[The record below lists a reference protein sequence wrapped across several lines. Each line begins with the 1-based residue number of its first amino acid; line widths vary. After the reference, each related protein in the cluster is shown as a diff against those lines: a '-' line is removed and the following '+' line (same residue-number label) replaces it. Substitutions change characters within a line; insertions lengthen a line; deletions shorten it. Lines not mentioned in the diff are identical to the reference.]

1 MVEHDGGAQVADITS
16 GYVFEGPTLHLG
28 AALVDGALH
37 ADAQVRLPLAM
48 MNRHGLIAGATGT
61 GKTVT
66 LQVMAEQLSAHGVP
80 VFLSDIK
87 GDLTGLTMPGTASDR
102 LTKRTASVGQEWTPT
117 GFPVEFL
124 TLGGGGIPVRATI
137 SSFGPLL
144 LSRVLDLN
152 ETQESSLQ
160 LVFHYAD
167 RNGLELYDLAD
178 LRAVIG
184 FLTSDEGKEALDSL
198 GGLSRATAG
207 VILRGLVTLE
217 AQGMDAFF
225 GEPEFDTAD
234 LLRTAPDGRG
244 VITALELVA
253 LQQKPRLFSTFLM
266 WLLADLFAELPE
278 IGDADKPRLVFFLDE
293 AHLLFTGSSKAFRES
308 IQTTV
313 RLIRSK
319 GVGIFFVTQ
328 TPKDL
333 PGEVLGQL
341 ANRVQHALRAFTPD
355 DAKALRATV
364 STFPTSAYDLE
375 EVLTSAGIGEAV
387 VTVMNE
393 HGAPTPV
400 AWTRLRS
407 PESVMGRAPEGTV
420 SAVVAASPLLPRYG
434 QAVDSHSAFEKL
446 GGRTDIAPPTGA
458 PVAERSREERDAE
471 ARRIEEEILGV
482 PSRPARRRDRQE
494 NPGAA
499 GRPAGS
505 TDGRYDDVP
514 APRPE
519 DRAAEYGAEYGT
531 GRTTA
536 QRGPGRDEMADLAL
550 KAAGVIGKELA
561 RGLFGTKH
569 RKRRWY

>member
-420 SAVVAASPLLPRYG
+420 SAVVAASPLLPRYS

-531 GRTTA
+531 GRTTG

>member
-1 MVEHDGGAQVADITS
+1 MVEHDGAAQVADITA

-28 AALVDGALH
+28 AALVGGTVH

-66 LQVMAEQLSAHGVP
+66 LQVLAEQLSAQGVP

-87 GDLTGLTMPGTASDR
+87 GDLTGLATPGTASDR
-102 LTKRTASVGQEWTPT
+102 LTKRTATVGQDWTPA

-124 TLGGGGIPVRATI
+124 TLGTGDGVPVRATI

-167 RNGLELYDLAD
+167 RSGLELYDLAD
-178 LRAVIG
+178 LRAVIV
-184 FLTSDEGKEALDSL
+184 FLTSDEGRDALTSL
-198 GGLSRATAG
+198 GGLSSATAG

-244 VITALELVA
+244 IITALELVSV
-253 LQQKPRLFSTFLM
+253 QQKPRLFSTFLM

-278 IGDADKPRLVFFLDE
+278 VGDTDKPRLVFFLDE

-308 IQTTV
+308 IQATV

-319 GVGIFFVTQ
+319 GVGIFFITQ
-328 TPKDL
+328 TPKDV

-341 ANRVQHALRAFTPD
+341 ANRIQHALRDFTPD

-364 STFPTSAYDLE
+364 STFPMSDYDLE

-393 HGAPTPV
+393 RGAPTPV

-407 PESVMGRAPEGTV
+407 PESVMGRGPEGTV
-420 SAVVAASPLLPRYG
+420 SAAVAASPLLPRYS
-434 QAVDSHSAFEKL
+434 QAVDRHSAYEKL
-446 GGRTDIAPPTGA
+446 TGRSGGVPAGA
-458 PVAERSREERDAE
+458 PAPHPDPPARDAGQTREAREARDEE
-471 ARRIEEEILGV
+471 ARRIEEEILGL
-482 PSRPARRRDRQE
+482 PPRREPARAEPRPARD
-494 NPGAA
+494 
-499 GRPAGS
+499 
-505 TDGRYDDVP
+505 
-514 APRPE
+514 
-519 DRAAEYGAEYGT
+519 

-536 QRGPGRDEMADLAL
+536 SHGPDRDELADLAL

-561 RGLFGTKH
+561 RGLFATKR
-569 RKRRWY
+569 RKRPWS